1 MAHCPSCHTSSV
13 RQRQNVVNGVHF
25 TMVVH
30 DFTCL
35 ECGAFEN
42 DEAEGPGLPTL
53 YRRWGAVNAFART
66 IAVAAA
72 PSLLASMTPAP
83 KPAAVVERPN
93 VVALAAAAD
102 RIGGADT
109 DAARRAALAT
119 MRELATFLLALDRE
133 LPLAA

>member
-1 MAHCPSCHTSSV
+1 MAHCPSCNTSSV

-42 DEAEGPGLPTL
+42 DEADGPGLPTM
-53 YRRWGAVNAFART
+53 YSRWGAMNAFART

-72 PSLLASMTPAP
+72 PSLLAAVTP
-83 KPAAVVERPN
+83 KPRTN
-93 VVALAAAAD
+93 VVALAAAAG
-102 RIGGADT
+102 RVANADT
-109 DAARRAALAT
+109 DATRRAALAT
-119 MRELATFLLALDRE
+119 MRELATLLLALDRE
-133 LPLAA
+133 VPLAA